1 MFGIGKK
8 LKTKKAGITI
18 EIALSLALMV
28 VVLFL
33 VLGLFSNN
41 LQAIASHS
49 GILNFFSKKNEVAK
63 TFSTADYQK
72 VDPTQTQVN
81 VQVVADQG
89 LDFYLAKAQNTV
101 DQAKNA
107 TTPLSQQQIEDLA
120 RAITALS
127 FDNSAKNPN
136 DSVLYS
142 DLRAKY
148 KINIPPSST
157 IGGQTSTISIKSIG
171 QNGETII
178 NSLTY
183 NCSSHDELA
192 SIKNIYSA
200 PYKLN

>member
-1 MFGIGKK
+1 MFGISKK
-8 LKTKKAGITI
+8 LKSKKAGITI

-41 LQAIASHS
+41 LQAIAKNS
-49 GILNFFSKKNEVAK
+49 GILNFFNKKNEISK
-63 TFSTADYQK
+63 TFNTADYQK

-89 LDFYLAKAQNTV
+89 LDFYLAKAQATV
-101 DQAKNA
+101 DQYKNA

-127 FDNSAKNPN
+127 YDDRAKNPN
-136 DSVLYS
+136 DAALYP
-142 DLRAKY
+142 DLRSKY
-148 KINIPPSST
+148 KISVLSQKSGVDNSST
-157 IGGQTSTISIKSIG
+157 TLIKNIG
-171 QNGETII
+171 QNGETIV

-183 NCSSHDELA
+183 DNSSDELTG
-192 SIKNIYSA
+192 IKNIYSA